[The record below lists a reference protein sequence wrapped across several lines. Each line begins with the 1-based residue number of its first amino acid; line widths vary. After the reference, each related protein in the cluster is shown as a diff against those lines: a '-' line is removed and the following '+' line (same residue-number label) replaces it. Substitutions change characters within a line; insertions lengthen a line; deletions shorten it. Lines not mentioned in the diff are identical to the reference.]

1 MHQNV
6 PWREITK
13 KNVSVSVLFLY
24 FESCLCKIFI
34 YSILPYIKITFNQ
47 FCKIAE
53 RKISTGHTDDLYRM
67 TKSGKFVEEQSREFY
82 DTFDKAFL
90 HIYPDFVEQVNAL
103 LKPDERIEL
112 RDGELLN
119 TDLRILAFMRLGVD
133 ESTRIA
139 QVLNY
144 SVNTIYSYRNR
155 LKNRAVNRENFENDI
170 MKIGAIS

>member
-1 MHQNV
+1 M
-6 PWREITK
+6 
-13 KNVSVSVLFLY
+13 
-24 FESCLCKIFI
+24 
-34 YSILPYIKITFNQ
+34 
-47 FCKIAE
+47 
-53 RKISTGHTDDLYRM
+53 
-67 TKSGKFVEEQSREFY
+67 
-82 DTFDKAFL
+82 TFDKAFL

>member
-1 MHQNV
+1 
-6 PWREITK
+6 
-13 KNVSVSVLFLY
+13 
-24 FESCLCKIFI
+24 
-34 YSILPYIKITFNQ
+34 
-47 FCKIAE
+47 
-53 RKISTGHTDDLYRM
+53 M
-67 TKSGKFVEEQSREFY
+67 TLLTRPS
-82 DTFDKAFL
+82 
-90 HIYPDFVEQVNAL
+90 L

>member
-1 MHQNV
+1 
-6 PWREITK
+6 
-13 KNVSVSVLFLY
+13 
-24 FESCLCKIFI
+24 
-34 YSILPYIKITFNQ
+34 
-47 FCKIAE
+47 
-53 RKISTGHTDDLYRM
+53 
-67 TKSGKFVEEQSREFY
+67 
-82 DTFDKAFL
+82 
-90 HIYPDFVEQVNAL
+90 L